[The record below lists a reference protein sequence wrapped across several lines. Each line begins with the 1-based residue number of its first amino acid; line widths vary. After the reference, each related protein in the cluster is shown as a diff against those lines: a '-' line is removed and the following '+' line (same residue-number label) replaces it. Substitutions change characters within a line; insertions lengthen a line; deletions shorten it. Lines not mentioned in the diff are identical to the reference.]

1 MRGRMVN
8 ALLFAI
14 GLLAV
19 STIPTLAQVV
29 PDGSLS
35 TTVTATG
42 QNFTINNGNLVGGNL
57 FHSFRQFSVPT
68 SGSAFFN
75 NALTV
80 QNIFARVTGGT
91 ASNIDGLIKANGTAN
106 LFLLN
111 PSGILFGPNASLN
124 LGGSFLGTT
133 ASRVQ
138 FADGTEF
145 SAVNSGTPLLTMSA
159 PIGLQMGNTA
169 APITVNGSQLKL
181 SAKKTIA
188 LLGNNVTFNKGRVTI
203 VDGHVSI
210 GSAAPN
216 NRVKLS
222 VQPFELDYSSVNQF
236 NNITLSNAS
245 TINTSGLMGGAITLQ
260 GKAITLSQGSI
271 LASHT
276 GGTSPGRG
284 IYLKASELVDLQGVP
299 TSSANTAIAAHSQ
312 LSATAKGGDVT
323 IEAPYFRMTNGAA
336 VDLRAIGAGDAGN
349 IIIKAGQ
356 VDIVGEALNPVT
368 KQRVGI
374 STLAS
379 NTILGSSGRGGD
391 IRIEATEVN
400 IRDGAEL
407 RASARGK
414 GDGGN
419 IHISAD
425 RLNVTGETA
434 TAEPAFL
441 TGITTSNREYATGKG
456 GDIVLNVRKIAVLN
470 GPGIRTGTYGEGASG
485 NILVNADEVTIAGS
499 SSKGVSSRFF
509 SSANGNYN
517 FNTEQLISL
526 GQANGGDITFNVNTL
541 NLLDGG
547 RISTSTE
554 TYGRSGKLSIQAQSV
569 NIAGVSRT
577 PAESLLYSL
586 DATGPSGLSA
596 SSTGPGHAGSVYLS
610 TQNLQLSNQG
620 EIVVSGQKLGDA
632 GNIFIQANNVRLDQA
647 AKLRAEATAGSQGN
661 INLTAKTL
669 LLRHGSVIT
678 ANAAGTANGGNI
690 ILNAPIIVGLENS
703 DIIANATK
711 GRGGNINITTQG
723 IFGLKYR
730 DRLTPENDI
739 TASSEFG
746 INGTVQVNTIGT
758 DPNAGLTELPVN
770 VADPSQK
777 IATGCSSTQGSQFV
791 ATGRGGLPPNPNQES
806 TNDRTWND
814 LRDLSAYRG
823 HASTVAASP
832 APQSTLIQASGFQ
845 RNADG
850 TIVLIASPAPVNP
863 ATLATC
869 SGSNITTAHTL

>member
-1 MRGRMVN
+1 MCGRMVN
-8 ALLFAI
+8 ASFLAI

-19 STIPTLAQVV
+19 NTIPTLAQVV

-35 TTVTATG
+35 TQVTSTG
-42 QNFTINNGNLVGGNL
+42 NNFTINNGNLIGGNL
-57 FHSFRQFSVPT
+57 FHSFSQFSVPT
-68 SGSAFFN
+68 GGSAFFN

-91 ASNIDGLIKANGTAN
+91 ASNIDGLIRANGTAN

-111 PSGILFGPNASLN
+111 PSGILFGPRASLN

-133 ASRVQ
+133 ASRIQ

-145 SAVNSGTPLLTMSA
+145 SAVNSATPLLTMSA

-169 APITVNGSQLKL
+169 APITVNGSQLRL
-181 SAKKTIA
+181 SANKTMA
-188 LLGNNVTFNKGRVTI
+188 LVGNDVTFNRGRVTI

-210 GSAAPN
+210 GSVAPN
-216 NRVKLS
+216 NNVKLS
-222 VQPFELDYSSVNQF
+222 TQPFQLDYSSVNQF
-236 NNITLSNAS
+236 NNITFNAS
-245 TINTSGLMGGAITLQ
+245 TVNTSGLMGGAITLQ

-299 TSSANTAIAAHSQ
+299 TSAANTAIAAHSQ

-323 IEAPYFRMTNGAA
+323 IEAPYFRMTNGAV
-336 VDLRAIGAGDAGN
+336 VDLRSIGAGDSGN
-349 IIIKAGQ
+349 IIVKADK
-356 VDIVGEALNPVT
+356 VDIIGEAINPIT
-368 KQRVGI
+368 RQRVSI

-391 IRIEATEVN
+391 IIIEATEVN

-419 IHISAD
+419 IYISSD

-441 TGITTSNREYATGKG
+441 TGMTTSNREYATGKG
-456 GDIVLNVRKIAVLN
+456 GDIVLNVRQIAVLN

-517 FNTEQLISL
+517 FNTQQLISL

-554 TYGRSGKLSIQAQSV
+554 TYGRSGTLSIQAQSV

-596 SSTGPGHAGSVYLS
+596 SSTGPGHADSVYLS

-620 EIVVSGQKLGDA
+620 EIVVSGQGLGDA
-632 GNIFIQANNVRLDQA
+632 GNIFIRANDVRLDQA
-647 AKLRAEATAGSQGN
+647 ARLRAEATAGSQGN
-661 INLTAKTL
+661 INLIANTL

-678 ANAAGTANGGNI
+678 ANAYGTANGGNI
-690 ILNAPIIVGLENS
+690 ILNVPIIVGIENS

-739 TASSEFG
+739 TASSDFG
-746 INGTVQVNTIGT
+746 INGNVQVNTIGT

-770 VADPSQK
+770 VTDPSQK
-777 IATGCSSTQGSQFV
+777 IATGCTPNQGSQFV
-791 ATGRGGLPPNPNQES
+791 ATGRGGIPQNPNQQV
-806 TNDRTWND
+806 TGDRTWND

-823 HASTVAASP
+823 QPNTIAEKPTTEP
-832 APQSTLIQASGFQ
+832 TLVQASGFE
-845 RNADG
+845 RNTDG
-850 TIVLIASPAPVNP
+850 TIALVASPVPVNP
-863 ATLATC
+863 PSIATC
-869 SGSNITTAHTL
+869 SGSSLKTAHAF